1 MLGSGPRG
9 SGFDS
14 RVPDYLVPVAKR
26 IEQPPPKRPMK
37 VRFLPGT
44 PPVYLCYHY
53 PIMENRVILELR
65 NPRDSEETPEA
76 AAQFFAALPYL
87 KSTLWQ
93 RLAGTPTP
101 ITLEIATINQITY
114 FLIIMPKNVQSYIE
128 SQLTASYPKIIISP
142 IRDYIPPQE
151 QLKHPSFGQLVLS
164 AASYFPLKTYKE
176 FQDVDPLATVLGT
189 MAKAQPDDFMLV
201 QYLISPAPSNWQ
213 TKGVSA
219 TERGMPVIGGEP
231 GETKPHPQKDL
242 IDKKISETAFRTGI
256 KIITDAETKT
266 RAGQLLKNLTGSF
279 GSFTVGEGNSLSL
292 KTPVLRKKQFLNSIL
307 SRSLRHTAKGNY
319 LNISELA
326 TLYHLPNKTLSKIR
340 NLAWGAT
347 LLGEPP
353 ENLPISTNLTD
364 AEKREINFLARTEFK
379 NRMQIFGI
387 KRPDRRRHIYIIG
400 KTGTGKSTL
409 IANQVIADMRN
420 DEGLAVIDPHGDL
433 SEILLDY
440 IPSKRINDVVYFD
453 PSDSKRVV
461 RINPLEVIDPK
472 HAELV
477 ASGIVA
483 IFHKLYYYSWGPRLE
498 YILRNSLL
506 TLVQKPNS
514 TLLDI
519 PRILTDDR
527 FRQSVVD
534 KMPED
539 VLKTFWI
546 KEFNQMN
553 PRLRSE
559 AISPILNKVGQFITS
574 PTIHGVISSPQS
586 SINIEN
592 IMNNGKILIANLSQ
606 GKLGEDNA
614 TLLGAMLIT
623 RLQLAAMNR
632 INIPESERRDFY
644 LYVDEFQNF
653 ATTSFIKI
661 LSEARKYRLDLIL
674 ANQYMAQLHE
684 DLEKAI
690 FGNAGTLISFI
701 LGAEDANH
709 MMREFG
715 GIYTEED
722 LVSLGKFQIVSK
734 LSIDNATSTPFPAIT
749 LPLPRSKNQNRPKVL
764 RISRERY
771 AKPVK

>member
-1 MLGSGPRG
+1 
-9 SGFDS
+9 
-14 RVPDYLVPVAKR
+14 
-26 IEQPPPKRPMK
+26 
-37 VRFLPGT
+37 
-44 PPVYLCYHY
+44 
-53 PIMENRVILELR
+53 MENRVILELR

-101 ITLEIATINQITY
+101 ITLEISTINQITY
-114 FLIIMPKNVQSYIE
+114 FLMIVPQEVQSYIE

-142 IRDYIPPQE
+142 IRDYIPLPE
-151 QLKHPSFGQLVLS
+151 NLKHPSYGQLVLS
-164 AASYFPLKTYKE
+164 AASYFPLKTYQDFK
-176 FQDVDPLATVLGT
+176 DVDPLATVLGT
-189 MAKAQPDDFMLV
+189 MAKAQPNDFMLV
-201 QYLISPAPSNWQ
+201 QILVSPAPGNWQ
-213 TKGVSA
+213 SKGISAIEKGV
-219 TERGMPVIGGEP
+219 PVIGGEP

-242 IDKKISETAFRTGI
+242 IDKKVSETGFRTGI
-256 KIITDAETKT
+256 KVLTDANTKT
-266 RAGQLLKNLTGSF
+266 RSQQLLKNLAGSL
-279 GSFTVGEGNSLSL
+279 GSFTIGEGNSLSL
-292 KTPVLRKKQFLNSIL
+292 KTPTLRKTQFLNSIY
-307 SRSLRHTAKGNY
+307 SRTLRKTPKGNY

-353 ENLPISTNLTD
+353 ENLPVSINLTD
-364 AEKREINFLARTEFK
+364 EEKREINFLARTEFK

-387 KRPDRRRHIYIIG
+387 KRADRRRHVYIIG

-409 IANQVIADMRN
+409 IANQAIADMRN
-420 DEGLAVIDPHGDL
+420 GEGLAVIDPHGDL

-440 IPSKRINDVVYFD
+440 IPSNRINDVVYFD
-453 PSDSKRVV
+453 PSDTQRVV
-461 RINPLEVIDPK
+461 RINPLEVTDPN

-483 IFHKLYYYSWGPRLE
+483 IFHKLYHYSWGPRLE

-506 TLVQKPNS
+506 TLVQKPS
-514 TLLDI
+514 ATLQDV

-539 VLKTFWI
+539 VLKTYWI
-546 KEFNQMN
+546 SEYAKMN
-553 PRLRSE
+553 PRLQSE

-574 PTIHGVISSPQS
+574 PTIRGVISSPQS
-586 SINIEN
+586 SVDIEDL
-592 IMNNGKILIANLSQ
+592 MNSGKILIANLSQ

-614 TLLGAMLIT
+614 ALLGAMLIT

-661 LSEARKYRLDLIL
+661 LSEARKYRLNLIL
-674 ANQYMAQLHE
+674 ANQYIAQLVE

-701 LGAEDANH
+701 IGAEDAHH
-709 MMREFG
+709 MIHEFG
-715 GIYTEED
+715 GVYTEDD
-722 LVSLGKFQIVSK
+722 LVSLGKYQIVIK

-764 RISRERY
+764 RVSRERY

>member
-1 MLGSGPRG
+1 
-9 SGFDS
+9 
-14 RVPDYLVPVAKR
+14 
-26 IEQPPPKRPMK
+26 
-37 VRFLPGT
+37 
-44 PPVYLCYHY
+44 
-53 PIMENRVILELR
+53 MENRVILELR

-87 KSTLWQ
+87 KSSIWQ
-93 RLAGTPTP
+93 RLSGTPTP

-114 FLIIMPKNVQSYIE
+114 FLIITPKEVQQYVE
-128 SQLTASYPKIIISP
+128 SQLTASYPKVIISP
-142 IRDYIPPQE
+142 IRDYIPLPE
-151 QLKHPSFGQLVLS
+151 NLKHPSYGQLALS

-176 FQDVDPLATVLGT
+176 FKEVDPLATVLGT
-189 MAKAQPDDFMLV
+189 MAKAQPDDFMFV
-201 QYLISPAPSNWQ
+201 QISVTPAPANWQ
-213 TKGVSA
+213 RKAISAIEKGV
-219 TERGMPVIGGEP
+219 PVTGGEP

-256 KIITDAETKT
+256 KILTDAETKT
-266 RAGQLLKNLTGSF
+266 RSQQLIKNLGGSF
-279 GSFTVGEGNSLSL
+279 GSFTIGEGNSLSL
-292 KTPVLRKKQFLNSIL
+292 KTPTLRKKQFLSSIY
-307 SRSLRHTAKGNY
+307 SRTLRQTAKGNY

-326 TLYHLPNKTLSKIR
+326 TLYHLPNKTLSKIK
-340 NLAWGAT
+340 NIAWGST

-353 ENLPISTNLTD
+353 EHLPVSIDLTD
-364 AEKREINFLARTEFK
+364 EEKREINFIARTEFK

-387 KRPDRRRHIYIIG
+387 KRLDRRRHIYLIG

-409 IANQVIADMRN
+409 IANQAIADMRN

-433 SEILLDY
+433 CEILLDY

-453 PSDSKRVV
+453 PSDSQRVV
-461 RINPLEVIDPK
+461 RINPLEVVDPT

-483 IFHKLYYYSWGPRLE
+483 IFHKLYHYSWGPRLE
-498 YILRNSLL
+498 YILRNTLL
-506 TLVQKPNS
+506 TLVQKPGA
-514 TLLDI
+514 TLVDV

-527 FRQSVVD
+527 FRQSLVD

-539 VLKTFWI
+539 VLKTFWTQ
-546 KEFNQMN
+546 EFNKMN

-574 PTIHGVISSPQS
+574 PTIRGVISSPQS
-586 SINIEN
+586 SVNLEN
-592 IMNNGKILIANLSQ
+592 LMNNGKILLANLSQ

-614 TLLGAMLIT
+614 ALLGAMLIT

-701 LGAEDANH
+701 IGADDARH

-715 GIYTEED
+715 GTYTEED
-722 LVSLGKFQIVSK
+722 LVSLGKFQIVTK
-734 LSIDNATSTPFPAIT
+734 LSIDNATSSPFPAIT
-749 LPLPRSKNQNRPKVL
+749 LPLPRSKNQNRSKVL
-764 RISRERY
+764 RVSRERY